1 VVTLSGPDGYVY
13 DPDGVCTQEKFS
25 FLMSMRSSGADRVE
39 PYAQQFGV
47 EFFSGRKPWEVPGDV
62 AIPCA
67 TQNEVD
73 VADAA
78 QLLTNGVEYYVEAA
92 NMPATP
98 EAMRLLRSDLKLRMA
113 PSRAS
118 GSGGVVLSALEM
130 SQNSIRD
137 NWSRSEVENRLK
149 QVMVQIY
156 DDSVLAAAEF
166 GLGED
171 LVAGSAIA
179 SFSKIAQAMVA
190 QGC

>member
-1 VVTLSGPDGYVY
+1 
-13 DPDGVCTQEKFS
+13 
-25 FLMSMRSSGADRVE
+25 
-39 PYAQQFGV
+39 
-47 EFFSGRKPWEVPGDV
+47 
-62 AIPCA
+62 
-67 TQNEVD
+67 
-73 VADAA
+73 
-78 QLLTNGVEYYVEAA
+78 
-92 NMPATP
+92 MPATP